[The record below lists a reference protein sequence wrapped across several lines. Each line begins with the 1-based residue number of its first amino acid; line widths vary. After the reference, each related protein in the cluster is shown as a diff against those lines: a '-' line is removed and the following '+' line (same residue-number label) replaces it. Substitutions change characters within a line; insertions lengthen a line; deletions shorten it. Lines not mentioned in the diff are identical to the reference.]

1 MAFHLCDKLTAVSI
15 PNSVANIGYS
25 AFESCSSLKEIIIP
39 ENITT
44 IEESTFGGCSK
55 LSKVILPKSLTD
67 IKSGAFTGCDLKEVI
82 CYSHIPPKCDANS
95 FGRFTDL
102 TGWVFPLIPSTLRV
116 PAFTFYKYQTAPVW
130 EEFEKILAEKGEI
143 LLNKTAATMVVG
155 ETLQLTATVFPSEA
169 IDDISWYSNREN
181 IAQVSQTGLVTA
193 ISKGNANIRVYC
205 GGEYGSICEI
215 EVLENSGLEDVFP
228 DKEEPIVVY
237 NLQGLRLNITSTE
250 HLSQLPAGIY
260 LVNGKKVIVK

>member
-1 MAFHLCDKLTAVSI
+1 MAFYLCDKLTAVSI
-15 PNSVANIGYS
+15 PNSVANIGYG
-25 AFESCSSLKEIIIP
+25 AFRSCSSLKEIIIP

-44 IEESTFGGCSK
+44 IEELTLGGCSK
-55 LSKVILPKSLTD
+55 LSKVILPKSLTE
-67 IKSGAFTGCDLKEVI
+67 IKSDAFTGCDLKEVI

-95 FGRFTDL
+95 FDRE
-102 TGWVFPLIPSTLRV
+102 PSDRSPIHILLRV
-116 PAFTFYKYQTAPVW
+116 PAFTYYKYWSAPVW
-130 EEFEKILAEKGEI
+130 EDFEKILAEKGEI

-169 IDDISWYSNREN
+169 TDDISWYSDGEN

-193 ISKGNANIRVYC
+193 ISKGHANIIVYC

-215 EVLENSGLEDVFP
+215 EVLENSGIEDVFP

-237 NLQGLRLNITSTE
+237 NLQGLRLSITSTE

-260 LVNGKKVIVK
+260 LVNGQKYIVK

>member
-1 MAFHLCDKLTAVSI
+1 MAFYLCDKLTAVNI

-39 ENITT
+39 ENITI
-44 IEESTFGGCSK
+44 IEESTFGGCTN

-95 FGRFTDL
+95 FDKN
-102 TGWVFPLIPSTLRV
+102 PSDRSPIHILLRV
-116 PAFTFYKYQTAPVW
+116 PAFTYYKYWRAPVW

-169 IDDISWYSNREN
+169 IDDISWYSDVEN

-193 ISKGNANIRVYC
+193 ISKGNANIIVYC

-215 EVLENSGLEDVFP
+215 EVLENSGIEDVFP

-237 NLQGLRLNITSTE
+237 NLQGLRLNMTSTE
-250 HLSQLPAGIY
+250 QLSQLPAGIY